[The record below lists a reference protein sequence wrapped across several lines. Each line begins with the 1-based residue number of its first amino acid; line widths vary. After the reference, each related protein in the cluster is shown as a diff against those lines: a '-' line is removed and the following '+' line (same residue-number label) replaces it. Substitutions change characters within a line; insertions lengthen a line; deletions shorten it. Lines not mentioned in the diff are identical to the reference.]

1 MKWARQWKVAPLTPN
16 KYSLNELNLNND
28 IYCNGKDIWKE
39 L

>member
-1 MKWARQWKVAPLTPN
+1 MGPSVKGCPFDPKQVLF
-16 KYSLNELNLNND
+16 LNELNLNND